1 MSAKANV
8 IVDVMEWDGR
18 RFRIAVMKIFDISIE
33 VVWMQ
38 EVQVLV
44 SSLGHQ

>member
-1 MSAKANV
+1 
-8 IVDVMEWDGR
+8 MEWDGR

-44 SSLGHQ
+44 NSLGHQ

>member
-1 MSAKANV
+1 
-8 IVDVMEWDGR
+8 MEWDGR
-18 RFRIAVMKIFDISIE
+18 RFGIAVMKIFYISIE

-44 SSLGHQ
+44 NSLGHQ